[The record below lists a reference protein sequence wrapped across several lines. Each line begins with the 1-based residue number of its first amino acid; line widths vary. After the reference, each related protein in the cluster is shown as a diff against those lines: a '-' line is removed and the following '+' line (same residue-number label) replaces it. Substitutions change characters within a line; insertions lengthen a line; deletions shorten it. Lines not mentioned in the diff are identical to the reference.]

1 MTLPKPAPHEP
12 WRISPDPPDRLAKVR
27 VAQLAAGQFGRV
39 TRRQL
44 TQLGVSSSTASDWT
58 RAGYLHPRL
67 PGVHAV
73 GHPGRTVA
81 TELFEAVLYAG
92 PGAML
97 SHTTAAWW
105 QGLIEHPSPLTHI
118 STPRRRASPRGILI
132 HGRRRIS
139 RQIHDGI
146 PVTTPEQTVF
156 DLATYGVDDPV
167 LARIALAQLDFDGR
181 YDPAALLAL
190 CQRGVAGSD
199 RLRAAI
205 AQFDPRFAMTRSRF
219 ERNWI
224 VYCEQTD
231 TPKPDA
237 INVYVHG
244 IRSDNVYFAERL
256 IVELDGV
263 GNHHTP
269 VQVRRDRRNDR
280 TLRDHRWL
288 VHRYSWADI
297 EEDPLGV
304 HDDVVGA
311 LVERAPS
318 PARTGSRSRTSAS
331 GATAKSTERT
341 NQANPVRA
349 FFTDH

>member
-1 MTLPKPAPHEP
+1 MSA
-12 WRISPDPPDRLAKVR
+12 DPPHQPAKVR
-27 VAQLAAGQFGRV
+27 VAQVAAGQFGRI
-39 TRRQL
+39 THRQL
-44 TQLGVSSSTASDWT
+44 QRLGITKSTARDWR

-73 GHPGRTVA
+73 GHPGRTVEA
-81 TELFEAVLYAG
+81 ELFEAVLYAG

-105 QGLIEHPSPLTHI
+105 QGLIEHPSPLTHV
-118 STPRRRASPRGILI
+118 STPRRRAAPRGIMI
-132 HGRRRIS
+132 HSRRPLTRIA
-139 RQIHDGI
+139 HGGI

-156 DLATYGVDDPV
+156 DLATYCVDDPV
-167 LARIALAQLDFDGR
+167 LARVALAQLDFEGR

-190 CQRGVAGSD
+190 CRRGVAGSE

-205 AQFDPRFAMTRSRF
+205 AEFDPRFAATRSRF

-237 INVYVHG
+237 VNVFVHG

-256 IVELDGV
+256 IIELDGV

-269 VQVRRDRRNDR
+269 AQIRRDRLNER
-280 TLRDHRWL
+280 TLRGHKWL
-288 VHRYSWADI
+288 VHRYSWSDI
-297 EEDPLGV
+297 DRDPLGV
-304 HDDVVGA
+304 HADVVAA
-311 LVERAPS
+311 LAERAP
-318 PARTGSRSRTSAS
+318 RTS
-331 GATAKSTERT
+331 GERPAVEIAPRT
-341 NQANPVRA
+341 S
-349 FFTDH
+349 